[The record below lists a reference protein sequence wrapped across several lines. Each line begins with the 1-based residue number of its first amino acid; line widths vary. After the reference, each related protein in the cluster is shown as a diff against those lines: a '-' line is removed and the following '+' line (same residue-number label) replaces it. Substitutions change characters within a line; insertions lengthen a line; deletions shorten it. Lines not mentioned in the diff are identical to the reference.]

1 MRAKFENQ
9 RNMKLLATF
18 LTTIHG
24 VSLPPS
30 LGWFNSYC
38 DMIPCDR
45 SGVQVCGSDGVT
57 FANECER
64 IRELSPRNSRF
75 ASSWPVPI
83 ETKWCKL

>member
-1 MRAKFENQ
+1 MRAKSENQ

-45 SGVQVCGSDGVT
+45 SGMQVCGSDGVT
-57 FANECER
+57 YANECER
-64 IRELSPRNSRF
+64 IRESCRQGTLGLYCSDDKIIKIF
-75 ASSWPVPI
+75 
-83 ETKWCKL
+83 